1 MTLDIDLIV
10 KELSSIAH
18 SITKES
24 IAGPYILEDKKNQ
37 NYIAKT
43 FWIKF
48 TKFFPADIAYI
59 LENIDEK
66 FVYNIFFLLPPEL
79 KSDVFMEFSDNRR
92 KYIFLKANSQERELI
107 LNRLEI
113 HEVVDFFD
121 DLSDEEVDNYITFLK
136 KQERKKVRSLLE
148 FPETSAAGIMDSD
161 VFVLNEEMNVA
172 KTIQLLQRVKPEKS
186 LYKTIYVVNKRNEI
200 IGSFSLEDLVLHS
213 PTTIIS
219 VFMKQV
225 DFKIPALMDQQDVA
239 NYMVRYHV
247 DILPVIDEKEVFIGV
262 VTSKN
267 LTKVL
272 EHEASEDILHM
283 ASMKHLEDNYFE
295 ISFHNLLKQRLG
307 ILIFLL
313 LIQSISATIINY
325 YQSIVAGFL
334 IAYIGLITST
344 GGNIGS
350 QVSALVIQ
358 GLASGNLKTNHM
370 FRFVKRELLIS
381 IIIGLCLSIISFLR
395 IYLFS
400 KNIYESIIISGS
412 LFLIVFVATILGA
425 LTPFILRKLSV
436 DPAYSA
442 GPILATCMDIIGVI
456 IFMTIS
462 FYGIKLFIL

>member
-1 MTLDIDLIV
+1 MTFDIDLIV
-10 KELSSIAH
+10 KELSSIAEQ
-18 SITKES
+18 ITKES
-24 IAGPYILEDKKNQ
+24 ISENNISEDKKKKNQ
-37 NYIAKT
+37 NVKT
-43 FWIKF
+43 FWNKF
-48 TKFFPADIAYI
+48 TQLFPADIAYA
-59 LENIDEK
+59 LENINEK
-66 FVYNIFFLLPPEL
+66 FIYNIFFLLSPEL
-79 KSDVFMEFSDNRR
+79 KADVFMEFSEDRR
-92 KYIFLKANSQERELI
+92 KYIFLNANLEERELI

-121 DLSDEEVDNYITFLK
+121 DLSDEEVDTYITFLK

-161 VFVLNEEMNVA
+161 VFVLTEEINVS
-172 KTIQLLQRVKPEKS
+172 KTIQILQRLKPEKS
-186 LYKTIYVVNKRNEI
+186 LYKTIYVVNKKNEI

-213 PTTIIS
+213 PSTIVS
-219 VFMKQV
+219 VFMKKV
-225 DFKIPALMDQQDVA
+225 DFKIPAIMDQQDVA

-247 DILPVIDEKEVFIGV
+247 DILPVIDEKETFIGV

-283 ASMKHLEDNYFE
+283 ASMKHIEDNYFE
-295 ISFHNLLKQRLG
+295 ISFSNLLKQRIG

-358 GLASGNLKTNHM
+358 GLASGDLKTNHM
-370 FRFVKRELLIS
+370 SRFARREILIS
-381 IIIGLCLSIISFLR
+381 GIIGLCLSAVSFLR

-400 KNIYESIIISGS
+400 KNALESLIISIS
-412 LFLIVFVATILGA
+412 LFFIVIISTVFGA

-442 GPILATCMDIIGVI
+442 GPILSTCMDIIGVI
-456 IFMTIS
+456 IFITIS
-462 FYGIKLFIL
+462 FYGIKMLI